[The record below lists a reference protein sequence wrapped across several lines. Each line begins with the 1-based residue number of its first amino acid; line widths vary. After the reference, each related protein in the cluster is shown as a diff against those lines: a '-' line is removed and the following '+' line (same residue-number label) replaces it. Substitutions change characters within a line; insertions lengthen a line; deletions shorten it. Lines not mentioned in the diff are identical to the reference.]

1 MVGWGRGIAWG
12 VLGALLA
19 LVSGCSGGAAEEPR
33 AAATWRV
40 EQSAG
45 ADGAALAVRLDR
57 DRITTAEWLT
67 MEVEVVAP
75 EGRAVRLPAA
85 AELEAGSLRVE
96 RMLTE
101 PPELV
106 EDGTVRWLRRF
117 ELQPFLAGDYAV
129 PALQAAVAGAP
140 AGAGNAEEE
149 TLLTTEPIPVTVVS
163 VIDPAEAAPRPR
175 EVADPVAVAP
185 RTTQI
190 VLLAAVAL
198 AVAGAGA
205 GAAFWWRRRATRIRA
220 REALV
225 PPHEVALRALQELA
239 AGDLPERDPLVFHHA
254 VADILRRF
262 LEQRFAVRAPERTTE
277 ELMLIV
283 AGADWL
289 DDAQRRALHAFL
301 ARCDQVKFAG
311 ARPPP
316 ASARGL
322 IETATDLVTAL
333 RLVAEVAAEEEHS
346 EEEDAVAV

>member
-1 MVGWGRGIAWG
+1 MVGWQ
-12 VLGALLA
+12 
-19 LVSGCSGGAAEEPR
+19 
-33 AAATWRV
+33 V
-40 EQSAG
+40 ERSDG

-57 DRITTAEWLT
+57 DRITTAEWLAL
-67 MEVEVVAP
+67 EVEVHAA
-75 EGRAVRLPAA
+75 EGRAVRLPAS

-96 RMLTE
+96 RMQTE

-129 PALQAAVAGAP
+129 PALQVAVAGVPVA
-140 AGAGNAEEE
+140 AGEAGEE
-149 TLLTTEPIPVTVVS
+149 TRLTTEPIPVTVVS

-175 EVADPVAVAP
+175 EVQDPVAVAP
-185 RTTQI
+185 RTTHL
-190 VLLAAVAL
+190 VLLAALGL
-198 AVAGAGA
+198 AVAGTGA
-205 GAAFWWRRRATRIRA
+205 GAAFWWRRRAARIRA

-225 PPHEVALRALQELA
+225 PPHEAALRALRELA
-239 AGDLPERDPLVFHHA
+239 AGDLPERDPLAFHHA
-254 VADILRRF
+254 VADILRRL

-311 ARPPP
+311 SRPP
-316 ASARGL
+316 AAAARGL
-322 IETATDLVTAL
+322 IDTAADLVTAL
-333 RLVAEVAAEEEHS
+333 CAVSAQDS
-346 EEEDAVAV
+346 TEEDAVAV